1 MASNNEFKI
10 LTEFK
15 NALITFIDEII
26 SQFPEEGDLV
36 IIRIFLKDQ
45 IPIIDVI
52 NHVIKDILPIKLLV
66 TTKDENFFLENNV
79 LFGSL
84 NKNKV
89 NHFKRL
95 WRSGRLDNDDKDVV
109 WKWMTSFIFLA
120 EKYQKLK
127 IPS

>member
-127 IPS
+127 ISS